1 MTLYVRDPR
10 GTCSPS
16 LYSAGG
22 VVFRLVEQP
31 VPESKNAAVN
41 AATVRNERNRIRK
54 SRVCVFKMTQPVLYR
69 NRPFDMRPASV
80 YARVC
85 LLAALAIASA
95 WGQSVHPLTGRRIAP
110 TMGIGGADW
119 LDRSDREME
128 EHPDEALDALGIKP
142 GMIVADVGAGTGY
155 ITQRL
160 AKRVGPSGK
169 VYASD
174 VQPEMLSRLEEHL
187 EQNHVTNVETVL
199 GTQTNPNLPAN
210 TFDLILMVDV
220 YHEFSQPQRMLQEL
234 KKALKPDGRL
244 VLIEYR
250 KEDPTIPIRPEHKMS
265 LAEVKTEVEA
275 EGYRLVDVN
284 KMLPRQNIF
293 TFKKAPVM

>member
-1 MTLYVRDPR
+1 
-10 GTCSPS
+10 
-16 LYSAGG
+16 
-22 VVFRLVEQP
+22 
-31 VPESKNAAVN
+31 
-41 AATVRNERNRIRK
+41 
-54 SRVCVFKMTQPVLYR
+54 MTQPVSFR
-69 NRPFDMRPASV
+69 NRPFDMRSALL

-85 LLAALAIASA
+85 VIAALAIASA

-142 GMIVADVGAGTGY
+142 DMIVADVGAGTGY

-160 AKRVGPSGK
+160 AKRVGPAGK
-169 VYASD
+169 VYAND
-174 VQPEMLSRLEEHL
+174 VQPEMLSRLQEHL

-234 KKALKPDGRL
+234 KKALKADGRL

-265 LAEVKTEVEA
+265 VAEVKTEIEA